1 VLLGHE
7 ASTHLFFM
15 LGWARCRFHKKRVR
29 TRYIELVFFAFGG
42 ICESRSASSYARSVK
57 CRHTTVMIDW
67 AYADPTKNR
76 PGNHYI
82 EQVFLH
88 SVGSAGHVV
97 GSDTSRV
104 QSNESLIFHD
114 WSGTHKKRIGT
125 HYTKLVL
132 LHLLE
137 YVGHI
142 VHSRMSGA
150 RNINALFSCSG
161 GPDAEP
167 RNSTPGYVMPNL
179 CFCSRSNIRII

>member
-97 GSDTSRV
+97 GSGTFGV

-125 HYTKLVL
+125 RYTELVL
-132 LHLLE
+132 LHPLE
-137 YVGHI
+137 YVGHV

-150 RNINALFSCSG
+150 RNINALFLCSG

-167 RNSTPGYVMPNL
+167 RNST
-179 CFCSRSNIRII
+179 